1 MLHHALFGFLRVSLI
16 CRCDKVVPEKF
27 FRRRILC
34 DTPAIRSSVSVLHI
48 DEIRDADI
56 ALHLQPRDARLKTGV
71 AALAVVQSFFQPFG
85 KHPAFTG
92 YGFIKLLVLVGRQA
106 VIPTGV
112 KVIAVTPEVRIGRQ
126 VRSSQRASQ
135 SHSRYAG
142 TFA

>member
-48 DEIRDADI
+48 DEIRNADI

-71 AALAVVQSFFQPFG
+71 AALAVVQC
-85 KHPAFTG
+85 
-92 YGFIKLLVLVGRQA
+92 R
-106 VIPTGV
+106 
-112 KVIAVTPEVRIGRQ
+112 
-126 VRSSQRASQ
+126 
-135 SHSRYAG
+135 
-142 TFA
+142 